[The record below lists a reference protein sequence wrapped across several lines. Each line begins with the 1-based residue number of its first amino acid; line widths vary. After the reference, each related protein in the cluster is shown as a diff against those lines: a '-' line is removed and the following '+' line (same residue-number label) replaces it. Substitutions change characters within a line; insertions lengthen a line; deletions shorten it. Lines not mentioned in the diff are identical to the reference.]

1 MQKNIVEE
9 KSVNMC
15 RENLIIKENSS
26 LSSHGLK
33 LRGFSRS
40 LLDKRMKDII
50 TEKFSLFC
58 GDCIEIMKSL
68 PEHSVDCVI
77 CDLQYGITQCDWD
90 KIISFDKLLE

>member
-33 LRGFSRS
+33 PRGFSRS
-40 LLDKRMKDII
+40 FLDKAFNSYLIAKIVD
-50 TEKFSLFC
+50 TKESLKANFLTL
-58 GDCIEIMKSL
+58 I
-68 PEHSVDCVI
+68 
-77 CDLQYGITQCDWD
+77 YGI
-90 KIISFDKLLE
+90 SNYE